1 MISRLTGVF
10 KKGSIIRKIIL
21 CYGVVLLLMCA
32 TGVIFCCAVKNVLTA
47 RELSG
52 GEEYLRSLSMLMDRR
67 LTEVHNL
74 SYSFLTNG
82 DNINRMNNTE
92 NVGNRYRLGIELNH
106 LLISAEIA
114 DKVFLYNKNKP
125 LVCSD
130 EGVFR
135 QNTFMCEA
143 YGWSEDAMQKLNNA
157 LAKNR
162 DYVIFAP
169 SDFLGDADS
178 GDITMIIA
186 TGVGNDNSTRLI
198 ITVNDVNYRR
208 LLPGGSRINGEL
220 YIIDK
225 AGGILFRQNAD
236 ADGKDVVSAVAGS
249 RQKNGNI
256 RAGDNFVLWCGS
268 NFFQGTYI
276 RVLPVR
282 NVNGIV
288 RGISISLVAAC
299 VLLMLI
305 GIAALPALL
314 KIAYMPIYNILSY
327 FRSLFG
333 DTAEVTNEYTYIVSG
348 LDAISSQMR
357 ANNDSMLLYDYL
369 HNGYWH
375 EEIDAMFGGKYFAA
389 AVVRARSAELA
400 AAFETYMKA
409 HGGDVKYFAMNKQR
423 YAVIMSMDT
432 EDMSGCKSYLAQML
446 REVVAAAGDRL
457 VAAVSDALA
466 GAEKLNLLYRR
477 AELACNNAAVSD
489 IGELIEYN
497 NAAEPMQGQLYF
509 SDSMENYLICA
520 VKNGQRESVQQYLD
534 ELFEKNAGISL
545 YLLEILKMRLLNLYF
560 KTGMLLSKPVDYRN
574 DLLECEYDPGEIKRE
589 FAAMLDALTEAE
601 PKDGEAL
608 SRTQKLMVEYIDT
621 NYSSAAINIDML
633 AEYLNLSVPYTSKLF
648 KQTTGQTF
656 KEYLINKRVEEAKRL
671 MSETTYSIKEISELV
686 GAGTYN
692 SFVRMFKNKVGISP
706 GQYRSIGGED

>member
-1 MISRLTGVF
+1 MFRRLTDVF

-21 CYGVVLLLMCA
+21 CYCVVLLLMCA

-67 LTEVHNL
+67 LAEVHNL

-82 DNINRMNNTE
+82 DNINCMNNTE

-106 LLISAEIA
+106 LMVSSEIA
-114 DKVFLYNKNKP
+114 DKVFLYNQNKP

-143 YGWSEDAMQKLNNA
+143 YGWSEDAMQKLNTA

-186 TGVGNDNSTRLI
+186 TRVINDNSSRLI
-198 ITVNDVNYRR
+198 ITVNDVSYRR
-208 LLPGGSRINGEL
+208 LLPSGSRINGEL

-225 AGGILFRQNAD
+225 QGGVLFRQNGD
-236 ADGKDVVSAVAGS
+236 SDGEAAISSVVNS
-249 RQKNGNI
+249 RLKNGNI
-256 RAGDNFVLWCGS
+256 RSDDNFILWCGS

-276 RVLPVR
+276 RVLPEK

-299 VLLMLI
+299 VMLMLI

-327 FRSLFG
+327 FRNLFG
-333 DTAEVTNEYTYIVSG
+333 DTAEITNEYTYIVSG
-348 LDAISSQMR
+348 LDEISSQMR

-375 EEIDAMFGGKYFAA
+375 EEIEDMFGGKYFAA
-389 AVVRARSAELA
+389 AVVRVRSAELA
-400 AAFETYMKA
+400 AAFEEYMKA
-409 HGGDVKYFAMNKQR
+409 CRSNVKYFAVNKYR
-423 YAVIMSMDT
+423 YAVIMSSDT
-432 EDMSGCKSYLAQML
+432 EDMSEYRNYLDKMMHDVQSS
-446 REVVAAAGDRL
+446 VGDRL
-457 VAAVSDALA
+457 VAAVSDTLE
-466 GAEKLNLLYRR
+466 GAEKINLLYRR
-477 AELACNNAAVSD
+477 AEFACDNAAVSS
-489 IGELIEYN
+489 IGTLIEYN
-497 NAAEPMQGQLYF
+497 NAANLMQGQLYF
-509 SDSMENYLICA
+509 SDSMENCLVYA
-520 VKNGQRESVQQYLD
+520 VKNGQSEEVRKHLD
-534 ELFEKNAGISL
+534 ELFEKNSGISL

-560 KTGMLLSKPVDYRN
+560 KTGMMLSKPVDYKN
-574 DLLECEYDPGEIKRE
+574 DLFECEYDIEQIKKE
-589 FAAMLDALTEAE
+589 FAAMLDKLAEAE
-601 PKDGEAL
+601 PKEAEFL
-608 SRTQKLMVEYIDT
+608 SRTQKLLVEYVDT

-671 MSETTYSIKEISELV
+671 MLTTNYSIKEISELV

-692 SFVRMFKNKVGISP
+692 SFVRMFKNKVGVSP
-706 GQYRSIGGED
+706 GQYRSIDRDN